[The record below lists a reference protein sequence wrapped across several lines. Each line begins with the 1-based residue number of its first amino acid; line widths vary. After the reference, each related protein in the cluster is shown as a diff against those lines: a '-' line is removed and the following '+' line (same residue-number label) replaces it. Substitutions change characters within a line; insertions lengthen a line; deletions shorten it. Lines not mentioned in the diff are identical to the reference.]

1 MNYGFYDENLFIKF
15 DKPFCFIGEG
25 RIIPFMSMLGNQFL
39 NAQFLITGVL
49 GPGSNAHGPNEFLH
63 VPYAKKLTAC
73 VSYVLSKFSS

>member
-25 RIIPFMSMLGNQFL
+25 GIIPFMSMLGNQFP
-39 NAQFLITGVL
+39 NTQFLITGVL
-49 GPGSNAHGPNEFLH
+49 GPVSNAHRPNEFLS
-63 VPYAKKLTAC
+63 VLYAKKLMAC